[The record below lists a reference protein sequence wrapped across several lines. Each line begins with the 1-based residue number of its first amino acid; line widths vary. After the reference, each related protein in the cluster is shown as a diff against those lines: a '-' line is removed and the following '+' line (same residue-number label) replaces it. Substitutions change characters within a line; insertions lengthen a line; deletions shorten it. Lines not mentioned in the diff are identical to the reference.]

1 MMVLSGQQERELQR
15 DLECSG
21 LPIKWGANRYA
32 LNSLLAAVA
41 VGLAAL
47 AATVLWGWQFAHSL
61 ALALLALALT
71 YSFLLRLPGLLAMQ
85 RATQVDADLPILLR
99 ALATELSIGV
109 PFEDALESASRMEGP
124 SSAIFRGV
132 LADLRR
138 GVPPADAFANARRQT
153 RSRMMDKA
161 LSHIAFLH
169 SYGYEASGLGKLVD
183 EITAEHRSRVKGHAS
198 TSSLLGVVL
207 IAVSA
212 VVPALATTYLVVGSS
227 FMDLRLSTT
236 DIYMLYIVVLP
247 LLTLTLLLVMRALSP
262 IESRRG
268 ADFLSKEELRKFT
281 VFLSTYGV
289 DMEAGTFLAYVSL
302 ASLVLAGIAYALTS
316 SLLSLAVALLPLVF
330 YGIFLY
336 LDDIRVSQA
345 EERMPDALLYAAS
358 LHHLGLEKVIG
369 KVASADYGVLSA
381 EFGRAHRQVQAGL
394 SVRQA
399 LLSLSE
405 RNPSP
410 IIERGIS
417 LLIKIQEVGAPLERA
432 LKSTAEDIQDLF
444 MLFRERSAVLS
455 MQKYNM
461 MVAALLV
468 PAIFGV
474 VLSLVASLDLTYI
487 ESLLSSPSSRALL
500 PAIQSAV
507 PLYLIE
513 FSLLS
518 SIFIA
523 DYSGSW
529 KRFAVYLVFLLP
541 LTFGIYYGALAFI

>member
-1 MMVLSGQQERELQR
+1 MIISGQRERELQH

-21 LPIKWGANRYA
+21 LPIKWSANRYA
-32 LNSLLAAVA
+32 QNSLLAAFA
-41 VGLAAL
+41 LGLIAFAL
-47 AATVLWGWQFAHSL
+47 GLMAGWQLVHAL
-61 ALALLALALT
+61 ALALLALALA
-71 YSFLLRLPGLLAMQ
+71 YSLLLRLPGLLAMQ
-85 RATQVDADLPILLR
+85 RATQVDADLPIILR

-109 PFEDALESASRMEGP
+109 PFEDALESASKMEGP
-124 SSAIFRGV
+124 SAAIFRSL

-138 GVPPADAFANARRQT
+138 GVPPAEAFSSARRLT

-169 SYGYEASGLGKLVD
+169 SYGYEGSGLGKLVD
-183 EITAEHRSRVKGHAS
+183 EITAEHRARIKGHAS
-198 TSSLLGVVL
+198 KSSLLGVVL

-227 FMDLRLSTT
+227 FMDLSLSQG
-236 DIYMLYIVVLP
+236 DIYLLYIAVLP
-247 LLTLTLLLVMRALSP
+247 LLTLALLLAMRAMSP
-262 IESRRG
+262 VESRRG
-268 ADFLSKEELRKFT
+268 ADFLSKEELHKFT
-281 VFLSTYGV
+281 IFLSTYGI
-289 DMEAGTFLAYVSL
+289 MMPAQTFLMYLAAVSI
-302 ASLVLAGIAYALTS
+302 VLAAVAYAATS
-316 SLLSLAVALLPLVF
+316 SLLALSLVLLPLVA

-358 LHHLGLEKVIG
+358 LHHLGLERVIE
-369 KVASADYGVLSA
+369 KIASADYGVLSA
-381 EFGRAHRQVQAGL
+381 EFERAHRQVQAGL

-410 IIERGIS
+410 IVERGIA

-444 MLFRERSAVLS
+444 MLFKERSAVLS

-487 ESLLSSPSSRALL
+487 EALLSSPSSRLLL

-541 LTFGIYYGALAFI
+541 LTFGVYYGAQALI